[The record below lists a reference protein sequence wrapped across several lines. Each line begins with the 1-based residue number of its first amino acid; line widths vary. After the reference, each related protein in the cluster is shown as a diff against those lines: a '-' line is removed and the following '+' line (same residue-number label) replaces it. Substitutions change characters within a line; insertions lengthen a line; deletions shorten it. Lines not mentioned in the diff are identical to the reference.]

1 MENQMNKYEEAL
13 NWLTCRCMKTNDG
26 LRREY
31 LRITMTLAMAEE
43 HFNAFKRECE
53 DWLNNIYRDGV
64 KRHE

>member
-1 MENQMNKYEEAL
+1 
-13 NWLTCRCMKTNDG
+13 MKIEKLFERAKDIKNVE
-26 LRREY
+26 LRMEY

-53 DWLNNIYRDGV
+53 RWLDNIYKDGV

>member
-1 MENQMNKYEEAL
+1 MKIEKHYERVNEI
-13 NWLTCRCMKTNDG
+13 KNDG

-31 LRITMTLAMAEE
+31 LRIAMTLAMAEE

-53 DWLNNIYRDGV
+53 EWLNNIYKDGV

>member
-1 MENQMNKYEEAL
+1 MKIEKHYERVNEI
-13 NWLTCRCMKTNDG
+13 KNDG

-31 LRITMTLAMAEE
+31 LRIAMTLAMAEE

-64 KRHE
+64 KRHEQV